1 MKKYIEALQ
10 IFIQRLFSSL
20 MFGEL
25 FGVWLLWT
33 AVALWIRGIDMFF
46 ASAALFGFVF
56 IFILLIDGC
65 LQRWL
70 DSFDKK

>member
-1 MKKYIEALQ
+1 MKKYIEVLQ

-33 AVALWIRGIDMFF
+33 AIASWIKGIDMIF
-46 ASAALFGFVF
+46 ASAALFGLVF

-65 LQRWL
+65 LQHWL